1 MHKIQLY
8 PPSFPRNLDLIPLL
22 SFQQGI
28 DPNLE
33 LSYIAGSGSIS
44 LGRGSRDEF
53 RSRDH
58 DIVFRQNSE
67 NRQKTD
73 IIFDGGSPINTL
85 SQRQFWDEALDELGA
100 EIPEIVILSR
110 ATREPIPKELED
122 HDKLSGLNSICQWQ
136 ISRGNR
142 TRELRR
148 RFNITALSNP
158 YRLIQADLRERGV
171 WRREFSR
178 RLRGVLKTESIL
190 GIDGAVGWTELFQ
203 FPRERAEEFR
213 FPPLSSQLNRHLIR
227 DKWWQDTG
235 IPRRLLG
242 RVDSQNVE
250 AILYLLLRRHR
261 IVAI

>member
-1 MHKIQLY
+1 M
-8 PPSFPRNLDLIPLL
+8 
-22 SFQQGI
+22 
-28 DPNLE
+28 
-33 LSYIAGSGSIS
+33 
-44 LGRGSRDEF
+44 
-53 RSRDH
+53 
-58 DIVFRQNSE
+58 
-67 NRQKTD
+67 
-73 IIFDGGSPINTL
+73 
-85 SQRQFWDEALDELGA
+85 GA